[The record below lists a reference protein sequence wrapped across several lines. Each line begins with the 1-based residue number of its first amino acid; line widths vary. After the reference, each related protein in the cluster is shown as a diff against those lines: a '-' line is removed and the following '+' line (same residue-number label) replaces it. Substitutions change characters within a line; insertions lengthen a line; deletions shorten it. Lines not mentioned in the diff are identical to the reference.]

1 MEIRVLRYFLA
12 IAREENMTRAAERLH
27 ISQPSLSKEIKK
39 LEEELG
45 HELFIRTNKSM
56 LLNDEGMLLRKR
68 AEDILAMVDKTAEE
82 FSQLNIIGGEIRIG
96 CAESHLIKYL
106 ARSIKV
112 FKEQYPNFI
121 FHIFSGDT
129 EPVAERL
136 DRGILD
142 LAVIVEPPNL
152 SKYNYLSIPESDKWG
167 LVMLRD
173 TTLAKKEY
181 VTFDDLY
188 GLPLFC
194 SEQSI
199 SVDFPRWCGEN
210 MDKLNFA
217 GTVNLA
223 YNGSVFVKEGLGYLL
238 TFEHLIDTSEK
249 SGLCFRPIK
258 PTLETNMYIIWKKY
272 QVFSPIAELFLKR
285 LRQDYMYYTAI
296 VCLRNVKASEIH
308 GTSQQKAIAII

>member
-27 ISQPSLSKEIKK
+27 ISQPSLSKEIRK

-45 HELFIRTNKSM
+45 HELFIRTNKNM
-56 LLNDEGMLLRKR
+56 RLNDEGMLLRKR
-68 AEDILAMVDKTAEE
+68 AEDILDMVDKTTEE
-82 FSQLNIIGGEIRIG
+82 FSRLDNITGGEIRIG
-96 CAESHLIKYL
+96 CAESCLIKYL
-106 ARSIKV
+106 AQSIKS
-112 FKEQYPNFI
+112 FKEQYPGFI

-129 EPVAERL
+129 EPVVERL

-152 SKYNYLSIPESDKWG
+152 SKYNYLSIPECDRWG
-167 LVMLRD
+167 VVMLRD
-173 TTLAKKEY
+173 SPLAEKEH

-199 SVDFPRWCGEN
+199 KADFPRWCGEN

-217 GTVNLA
+217 GSFNLS
-223 YNGSVFVKEGLGYLL
+223 YNGSIFVKEGLGYLL
-238 TFEHLIDTSEK
+238 AFEHLINTSEE

-258 PTLETNMYIIWKKY
+258 PDLETNMYVIWKKY
-272 QVFSPIAELFLKR
+272 QVFSPIAELFLKN
-285 LRQDYMYYTAI
+285 LKE
-296 VCLRNVKASEIH
+296 NF
-308 GTSQQKAIAII
+308 G

>member
-12 IAREENMTRAAERLH
+12 IAREENMTKAAQRLH

-56 LLNDEGMLLRKR
+56 HLNDEGMLLRKR
-68 AEDILAMVDKTAEE
+68 AEDIIAMVDKTAEE
-82 FSQLNIIGGEIRIG
+82 FGQLDNIIGGEIRIG

-106 ARSIKV
+106 ARSIKA
-112 FKEQYPNFI
+112 FKEQYPGFV

-136 DRGILD
+136 DRGLLD
-142 LAVIVEPPNL
+142 LALIVESPNL
-152 SKYNYLSIPESDKWG
+152 SKYNYLTVPESDKWG
-167 LVMLRD
+167 VVMRRD
-173 TTLAKKEY
+173 SKLAEKKELS
-181 VTFDDLY
+181 FDDLY

-199 SVDFPRWCGEN
+199 NNDFPRWCGEET
-210 MDKLNFA
+210 DKLNFA
-217 GTVNLA
+217 GTFNLS

-238 TFEHLIDTSEK
+238 TFEHLIDTSES
-249 SGLCFRPIK
+249 SGLVFRPIT
-258 PTLETNMYIIWKKY
+258 PALETKMYIIWKKY
-272 QVFSPIAELFLKR
+272 QIFSPIAELFVKK
-285 LRQDYMYYTAI
+285 LRADY
-296 VCLRNVKASEIH
+296 
-308 GTSQQKAIAII
+308 

>member
-45 HELFIRTNKSM
+45 HELFIRTNKNM

-82 FSQLNIIGGEIRIG
+82 FSQLDNIVGGEIRIG

-167 LVMLRD
+167 LVMQRD
-173 TTLAKKEY
+173 TPLAKKEY

-199 SVDFPRWCGEN
+199 RVDFPRWCG
-210 MDKLNFA
+210 DAVL
-217 GTVNLA
+217 TVSPSMLREGMVEDTTKELTIA
-223 YNGSVFVKEGLGYLL
+223 EWNGFIS
-238 TFEHLIDTSEK
+238 D
-249 SGLCFRPIK
+249 
-258 PTLETNMYIIWKKY
+258 
-272 QVFSPIAELFLKR
+272 VFSKYHIDDWNEE
-285 LRQDYMYYTAI
+285 YI
-296 VCLRNVKASEIH
+296 KAH
-308 GTSQQKAIAII
+308 KK

>member
-45 HELFIRTNKSM
+45 HELFIRTNKNM

-82 FSQLNIIGGEIRIG
+82 FSQLDNIIGGEMRLG
-96 CAESHLIKYL
+96 CAESYLIKYL
-106 ARSIKV
+106 ARSIKA

-167 LVMLRD
+167 LVMRRD
-173 TTLAKKEY
+173 SPLAEKEY

-199 SVDFPRWCGEN
+199 RVDFPRWCGDN
-210 MDKLNFA
+210 MDKLNIA

-223 YNGSVFVKEGLGYLL
+223 YNGSV
-238 TFEHLIDTSEK
+238 
-249 SGLCFRPIK
+249 PIK

-285 LRQDYMYYTAI
+285 LRQDY
-296 VCLRNVKASEIH
+296 S
-308 GTSQQKAIAII
+308 

>member
-12 IAREENMTRAAERLH
+12 IAREENMTRAAEQLH

-45 HELFIRTNKSM
+45 HELFVRTNKSM
-56 LLNDEGMLLRKR
+56 HLNNVGMLLRKR
-68 AEDILAMVDKTAEE
+68 AEDIIAMADKTAEE
-82 FSQLNIIGGEIRIG
+82 FSQLDNIIGGEIRIG
-96 CAESHLIKYL
+96 CAESYLIKYL
-106 ARSIKV
+106 AQSIKA
-112 FKEQYPNFI
+112 FKIQYPNFI

-136 DRGILD
+136 DRGLLD

-152 SKYNYLSIPESDKWG
+152 SKYNYLTIPESDKWG
-167 LVMLRD
+167 LVMRRD
-173 TTLAKKEY
+173 SPLAEKSEI
-181 VTFDDLY
+181 TIDDLY

-199 SVDFPRWCGEN
+199 NADFPRWCGEN

-217 GTVNLA
+217 GTFNLA

-238 TFEHLIDTSEK
+238 TFEHLINTSEE
-249 SGLCFRPIK
+249 SELCFRPIT

-272 QVFSPIAELFLKR
+272 QVFSPIAELFLKK
-285 LRQDYMYYTAI
+285 LREDY
-296 VCLRNVKASEIH
+296 
-308 GTSQQKAIAII
+308 

>member
-45 HELFIRTNKSM
+45 HELFIRGNKSM
-56 LLNDEGMLLRKR
+56 RLNDEGMLLRKR
-68 AEDILAMVDKTAEE
+68 AEDIVAMADKTAEE
-82 FSQLNIIGGEIRIG
+82 FRRLDDIIGGEIRIG

-106 ARSIKV
+106 ARSIKS

-129 EPVAERL
+129 EPVVERL

-152 SKYNYLSIPESDKWG
+152 SKYNYLTIPESDRWG
-167 LVMLRD
+167 VVMQRGSR
-173 TTLAKKEY
+173 LAEKSEI
-181 VTFDDLY
+181 TFEDLY

-199 SVDFPRWCGEN
+199 RVDFPRWCGED

-223 YNGSVFVKEGLGYLL
+223 YNGSVLVKEGLGYLL
-238 TFEHLIDTSEK
+238 TFEHLIDTSPE
-249 SGLCFRPIK
+249 SGLCFRPIT
-258 PTLETNMYIIWKKY
+258 PLLETSMYIIWKKY
-272 QVFSPIAELFLKR
+272 QVFSPIAELFLKK
-285 LRQDYMYYTAI
+285 LKEDNGSM
-296 VCLRNVKASEIH
+296 
-308 GTSQQKAIAII
+308 

>member
-12 IAREENMTRAAERLH
+12 IAREENMTRAAEHLH

-45 HELFIRTNKSM
+45 HELFVRTNKNM
-56 LLNDEGMLLRKR
+56 ILNDEGMLLRKR
-68 AEDILAMVDKTAEE
+68 AEDILSMVDKTAEE
-82 FSQLNIIGGEIRIG
+82 FSQLDNIIGGEIHIG
-96 CAESHLIKYL
+96 CAESYLIKYL
-106 ARSIKV
+106 ARSIKS
-112 FKEQYPNFI
+112 FKEQYPNFV

-173 TTLAKKEY
+173 NPLAEKES
-181 VTFDDLY
+181 VSFDDLY

-199 SVDFPRWCGEN
+199 RVDFPRWCGDN

-223 YNGSVFVKEGLGYLL
+223 YNGSVCVKEGLGYLL
-238 TFEHLIDTSEK
+238 TFEHFIDTSEE
-249 SGLCFRPIK
+249 SGLCFRPIT

-272 QVFSPIAELFLKR
+272 QVFSPIAELFLKHLQEHFR
-285 LRQDYMYYTAI
+285 
-296 VCLRNVKASEIH
+296 
-308 GTSQQKAIAII
+308 

>member
-27 ISQPSLSKEIKK
+27 ISQPSLSKEIRK
-39 LEEELG
+39 LEDELG

-56 LLNDEGMLLRKR
+56 RLNEEGMLLRKR
-68 AEDILAMVDKTAEE
+68 AEDIIGMVDKTTEE
-82 FSQLNIIGGEIRIG
+82 FSQLDNIIGGEIRIG

-106 ARSIKV
+106 ARSIKS
-112 FKEQYPNFI
+112 FKEQYPNFV

-136 DRGILD
+136 DRGLLD

-152 SKYNYLSIPESDKWG
+152 SKYNYLTIPESDKWG
-167 LVMLRD
+167 VVMRRD
-173 TTLAKKEY
+173 SPLAEKSEI
-181 VTFDDLY
+181 TFEDLY

-199 SVDFPRWCGEN
+199 RVDFPRWCGDN

-238 TFEHLIDTSEK
+238 SFEHLIGTGEE
-249 SGLCFRPIK
+249 SGLCFRPIT
-258 PTLETNMYIIWKKY
+258 PVLETSMYIIWKKY
-272 QVFSPIAELFLKR
+272 QVFSPIAELFVRSLK
-285 LRQDYMYYTAI
+285 
-296 VCLRNVKASEIH
+296 NEF
-308 GTSQQKAIAII
+308 G

>member
-12 IAREENMTRAAERLH
+12 IAREENMTRAAEQLH

-56 LLNDEGMLLRKR
+56 RLNDEGMLLRKR

-82 FSQLNIIGGEIRIG
+82 FSQLDNIIGGEIRIG

-106 ARSIKV
+106 ARSIRE
-112 FKEQYPNFI
+112 FKAQYPRFL

-152 SKYNYLSIPESDKWG
+152 SKYNYLTIPESDKWG
-167 LVMLRD
+167 LVMRRD
-173 TTLAKKEY
+173 SPLAEKEF

-199 SVDFPRWCGEN
+199 RVDFPRWCGDH
-210 MDKLNFA
+210 MDKLEFA

-223 YNGSVFVKEGLGYLL
+223 YNGSVLVKEKLGYLL
-238 TFEHLIDTSEK
+238 TFEHLIDTSEQ
-249 SGLCFRPIK
+249 SGLCFRPIR

-272 QVFSPIAELFLKR
+272 QVFSPIAELFLKK
-285 LRQDYMYYTAI
+285 LKHDY
-296 VCLRNVKASEIH
+296 H
-308 GTSQQKAIAII
+308 